1 MVVRSRLSE
10 TRAHLSYGSLCFRQS
25 NDRSR
30 PDTWTTTAALAVTLP
45 PVAPSSGSSRNP
57 FIRARYW
64 WLRASTGWSTP
75 CTVLSGH
82 RRDTRGYG
90 CRSCRCRT
98 ARGLLDRRGPT
109 WKPGLPGAG
118 CRRRSPANRRSHEEL
133 FTRPERAGNAI
144 RNETV
149 KTAKPFIEAGNA
161 VFQQP
166 HLGNFG
172 SIRRKWDVSTFPGT
186 GICMRLIAEG
196 RAR

>member
-10 TRAHLSYGSLCFRQS
+10 TRAHLLYRSLCFRQS

-30 PDTWTTTAALAVTLP
+30 PATWATTAAMAESLS
-45 PVAPSSGSSRNP
+45 PVAPSSGKSRIF
-57 FIRARYW
+57 FIRARCW
-64 WLRASTGWSTP
+64 WIRIGTGRHAP
-75 CTVLSGH
+75 CTVCSGH
-82 RRDTRGYG
+82 RRDKLENG
-90 CRSCRCRT
+90 CRHRRCGT
-98 ARGLLDRRGPT
+98 ASGHLDRRGPT

-118 CRRRSPANRRSHEEL
+118 CRQRLPANRRPHEEL
-133 FTRPERAGNAI
+133 LTRPERAENSI
-144 RNETV
+144 RDEAV
-149 KTAKPFIEAGNA
+149 GTANTLIDAHNA